1 MMVRVGIVGC
11 GTIGAALA
19 HALERDYTK
28 GARIV
33 ALADRVR
40 AQALRLQQQLSSHP
54 PIVSLRELIRRSQL
68 VIEAASVSL
77 AARAAR
83 LALASHRDVLIMSTG
98 GLLADWDAW
107 QRVATRSRGHLYV
120 PSGALCGLD
129 GVKAFAVGTI
139 KRIRLTTRKPPAALA
154 AAPFVK
160 ARRLNLTRLRRP
172 KVLFEGSP
180 TDAIRGFPQNTNVA
194 ATMALACLANGRSS
208 LRHPALSRKGGVKP
222 MVRVV
227 ADPTIRVN
235 MHELEVEGDCGRIG
249 LQVAS
254 RPSARNPKTSE
265 LAIRSALA
273 TLRQLF
279 SPVRIGT

>member
-194 ATMALACLANGRSS
+194 ATMALACLANGGLSSRHRS
-208 LRHPALSRKGGVKP
+208 VKP